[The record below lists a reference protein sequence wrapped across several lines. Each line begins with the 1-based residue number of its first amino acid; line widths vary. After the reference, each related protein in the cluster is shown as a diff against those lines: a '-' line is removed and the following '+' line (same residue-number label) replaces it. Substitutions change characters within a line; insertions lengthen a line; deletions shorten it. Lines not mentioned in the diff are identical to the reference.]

1 MSTTVRVVGILA
13 LAVLVLLGLSIVLKL
28 PWLPRVGQSVAAM
41 TKGWYAPAPKAT
53 LLVITDLDCDW
64 ILDGKIQGR
73 IQAKGTSTL
82 PVAPGQHLVEA
93 RTLDGKDYWR
103 AAVELHASEQYVTAI
118 GLEAI
123 RQMRLADE
131 KALEDKRIA
140 DARQPAPE
148 VRRKEEEHPQQQP
161 APEDER
167 ERKAAEA
174 IGGWVDPATHL
185 MWALS
190 VHIANSWGDASD
202 FCAGYRAGAHSD
214 WRLPSIEELES
225 LNRART
231 GGGRTRQPPL
241 PFGILLDVWSAT
253 EAPGADL
260 VWTFS
265 FSSQSRRSERMDM
278 YVFERTAL
286 CVRSS
291 GGR

>member
-13 LAVLVLLGLSIVLKL
+13 LAVLVLLGISIVLKL
-28 PWLPRVGQSVAAM
+28 PWLPRVGQSVAAT
-41 TKGWYAPAPKAT
+41 TKGWYAPTPQAT
-53 LLVITDLDCDW
+53 LLVTTDLDCNW

-73 IQAKGTSTL
+73 ILAKESSTL

-103 AAVELHASEQYVTAI
+103 AAVELRAPEQYVTAI

-123 RQMRLADE
+123 RQRRLTDE
-131 KALEDKRIA
+131 
-140 DARQPAPE
+140 Q
-148 VRRKEEEHPQQQP
+148 V

-202 FCAGYRAGAHSD
+202 FCAGYRAGGDSD

-265 FSSQSRRSERMDM
+265 FSSRSRSSERMDM
-278 YVFERTAL
+278 YAFDRTAL

-291 GGR
+291 GGK